1 MKLKTKIGVW
11 KARRNAERELGF
23 KISNDEAKEVLSYCI
38 RKLPYIKKDESYLPL
53 LYECTIPQHL
63 QMRAINQVSFEMMRL
78 RKEVGTNV
86 FGVQTAPL
94 PSDVS

>member
-1 MKLKTKIGVW
+1 MKLKTKIDVW

-23 KISNDEAKEVLSYCI
+23 KISEEEAKEILNYCI

-63 QMRAINQVSFEMMRL
+63 QMKAINRVSFEIMKI
-78 RKEVGTNV
+78 RKEAKSNV
-86 FGVQTAPL
+86 FGVQTVPL
-94 PSDVS
+94 SSEMS

>member
-1 MKLKTKIGVW
+1 MKLKTKIGIL

-23 KISNDEAKEVLSYCI
+23 KISDEEAKEILNYCI

-63 QMRAINQVSFEMMRL
+63 QIRAINKASIEMMKL
-78 RKEVGTNV
+78 RKEVETNV
-86 FGVQTAPL
+86 FGMQTVPL
-94 PSDVS
+94 SSDVS

>member
-23 KISNDEAKEVLSYCI
+23 KISNKEAKEILNYCI

-63 QMRAINQVSFEMMRL
+63 QIMAINKASIDMMRL
-78 RKEVGTNV
+78 RKEVETNV
-86 FGVQTAPL
+86 FGMQTVPL
-94 PSDVS
+94 SSDVS

>member
-23 KISNDEAKEVLSYCI
+23 KISNEEAKEILNYCI

-63 QMRAINQVSFEMMRL
+63 QIRAINKASIEMMKL
-78 RKEVGTNV
+78 RKEVETNV
-86 FGVQTAPL
+86 FGMQTVPL
-94 PSDVS
+94 SSDVS

>member
-23 KISNDEAKEVLSYCI
+23 KISDEEAKKILNYCI
-38 RKLPYIKKDESYLPL
+38 RKLSYIKKDESYLPL

-63 QMRAINQVSFEMMRL
+63 QIRAINKASIEMMRL
-78 RKEVGTNV
+78 RNEVETNV
-86 FGVQTAPL
+86 FGMQTAPL
-94 PSDVS
+94 SSDVS